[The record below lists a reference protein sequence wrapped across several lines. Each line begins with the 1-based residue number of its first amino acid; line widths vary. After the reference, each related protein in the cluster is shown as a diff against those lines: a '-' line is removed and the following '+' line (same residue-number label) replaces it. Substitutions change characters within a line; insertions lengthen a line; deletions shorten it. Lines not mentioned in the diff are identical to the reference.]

1 MFRKLLSGF
10 LLMILVATAYAQAP
24 DHYPP
29 TVPQPVDITLFNLIL
44 YIVLPIGLV
53 VAFFWYQ
60 RSQKKKRNKIRM
72 EQEKNENQRNK

>member
-1 MFRKLLSGF
+1 MFRKLISG
-10 LLMILVATAYAQAP
+10 LLLLISGTITYAQSP

-60 RSQKKKRNKIRM
+60 RSQKKKRNR
-72 EQEKNENQRNK
+72 ERLEREKNENQGRK